1 MSNPMLQALNKRSQA
16 SQQQKA
22 NNPFQMIQEFAK
34 FKKQMQGKNPQA
46 IVEDLLKSGKMSQA
60 QFEEL
65 KQEANALQS
74 ILK

>member
-1 MSNPMLQALNKRSQA
+1 MLQALNQRSQA
-16 SQQQKA
+16 SPQQKA

-46 IVEDLLKSGKMSQA
+46 IVEDLLKTGKMSQE
-60 QFEEL
+60 QFEKL
-65 KQEANALQS
+65 KQEANSLQS

>member
-1 MSNPMLQALNKRSQA
+1 MNNPIMEMLNQGR
-16 SQQQKA
+16 SQQQM
-22 NNPFQMIQEFAK
+22 NNPIQMMQAFAS

-46 IVEDLLKSGKMSQA
+46 IVNNLLQSGKMSQQ

-65 KQEANALQS
+65 KQQAIALQS